1 LRKQFAMT
9 ANVKRYVTAVN
20 NAVASPPGIDKFVI
34 VTGEVGQGK
43 TETSLWW
50 KNHHSPHSVLVRVKK
65 AMGPKWLLSDIASE
79 LGLMPAKTSQAL
91 FDQIVDEAPNK
102 KAKTAVAALAG
113 LLRASGLGMS
123 HIHVRVN
130 AVQINNAFRAF
141 VHESWTRNLTERQ
154 ALARTQR
161 RHGTTAEEG
170 GHGANRG
177 YVPSSD
183 SLRYRQ
189 GLRTLDRTNARS
201 RSMRSS
207 TVVHEL
213 DREVSYASTRGWF
226 TSSCPSKT

>member
-91 FDQIVDEAPNK
+91 FDQIVETLMGSDRALILDEVDY
-102 KAKTAVAALAG
+102 VADKNTLVETIRDIGDMAGIPIILICMPWADQRLKRYPALMRRVSQRVVFQNLEFEDMRMVMDQICEVKVSDDA
-113 LLRASGLGMS
+113 LQAILASEKSMPVYSLY
-123 HIHVRVN
+123 RW
-130 AVQINNAFRAF
+130 A
-141 VHESWTRNLTERQ
+141 Q
-154 ALARTQR
+154 ACETLARKHNVSEVR
-161 RHGTTAEEG
+161 AE
-170 GHGANRG
+170 H
-177 YVPSSD
+177 
-183 SLRYRQ
+183 L
-189 GLRTLDRTNARS
+189 ARK
-201 RSMRSS
+201 
-207 TVVHEL
+207 
-213 DREVSYASTRGWF
+213 G
-226 TSSCPSKT
+226 